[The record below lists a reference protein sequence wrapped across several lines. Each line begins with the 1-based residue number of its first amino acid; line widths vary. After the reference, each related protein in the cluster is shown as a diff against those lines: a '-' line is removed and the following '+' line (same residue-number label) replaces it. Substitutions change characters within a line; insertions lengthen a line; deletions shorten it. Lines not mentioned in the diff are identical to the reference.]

1 MPYYRDVIYNITTA
15 RKHFEKLV
23 DKALA
28 GEEVILARRNDPVAE
43 LVPVAPRKR
52 LQKKRRRKVK

>member
-1 MPYYRDVIYNITTA
+1 VPYYRKVIYNNTIA
-15 RKHFEKLV
+15 RIDFAKLV

-43 LVPVAPRKR
+43 LVPARPGKA
-52 LQKKRRRKVK
+52 LGKKRRRKLK